1 MILIAA
7 CNIVAYLFPL
17 VVIGAYF
24 LIAKS
29 FLEMRRRAGHAKAG
43 KFEDQRVP
51 IMILLIHC
59 LITCLALLLTLI
71 VTSGYIVACENLHE
85 TVR

>member
-1 MILIAA
+1 M
-7 CNIVAYLFPL
+7 AYLFPL